1 MVNLSLSYGME
12 DPRMSFAFFFFGFA
26 VVAGGG
32 ESREGGAFGSSVFF
46 HASAN
51 SEVQKIPQ

>member
-12 DPRMSFAFFFFGFA
+12 DPRMSLAFFFFGFA

-32 ESREGGAFGSSVFF
+32 EGGGIGRDHWAFRAGR
-46 HASAN
+46 
-51 SEVQKIPQ
+51 